1 MLSHE
6 DRYILRKNQLAEVIC
21 QFRFPQILMID
32 TTPPAQFQE
41 MVRNLFPQY
50 SLRKEAQTPKII
62 NTNGTLQIETPPSIT
77 NYQLSSADNCWRIN
91 LTSSF
96 ISLSCNRY
104 TCWEEFAKRFDK
116 ILTAFIK
123 TYSPAYFTR
132 VGLRYMNFISRKDLE
147 LAEIPYSELIEACY
161 LGPLA
166 ENDVQEH
173 TVTRCTVDTQIQ
185 LPGGCTAKIHAGPG
199 MVKRNGIS
207 EQEARFIFDQD
218 LFLSGNIP
226 IHTSA
231 GALNTLHRQAY
242 SVFRG
247 AIKDALFQA
256 MEPETI

>member
-6 DRYILRKNQLAEVIC
+6 ERCILRKNQLAEVIC
-21 QFRFPQILMID
+21 QFRFPQILIID
-32 TTPPAQFQE
+32 STPPAQFQE
-41 MVRNLFPQY
+41 MVRDSFPQY
-50 SLRKEAQTPKII
+50 ALRKEAQAPRIV
-62 NTNGTLQIETPPSIT
+62 NHNGSMQVETPPTVT
-77 NYQLSSADNCWRIN
+77 NYQLSSADGVWRIN

-96 ISLSCNRY
+96 ISLSCSHY
-104 TCWEEFAKRFDK
+104 TCWEEFAKQFDK
-116 ILTAFIK
+116 VLTAFIK

-132 VGLRYMNFISRKDLE
+132 VGLRYMNFISRRDLE
-147 LAEIPYSELIEACY
+147 LTGIPYSDLIEPCY

-166 ENDVQEH
+166 EDDVSEH
-173 TVTRCTVDTQIQ
+173 TVTRCTVDTQLQ
-185 LPGGCTAKIHAGPG
+185 LQGCTAKIHAGPG
-199 MVKRNGIS
+199 MVKHNGIS
-207 EQEARFIFDQD
+207 DQEPRFIFDQD

-256 MEPETI
+256 MEPEFI